1 MLPHPTR
8 TRACCLASCVLRDLS
23 ACRLTRWGPD
33 VCQQT
38 SDSKLLRWNAI
49 ILAKPRNPLNHLFS
63 KPLLILCVL
72 PRSCRMR
79 AASEDAC
86 PHRAT
91 ARPPR
96 RQSDDEAACS
106 RPATCAAQEWR
117 PRLSTAG
124 LLTGSE
130 GSLSALALM
139 RAASAM
145 RAASLLS
152 LLPKRC
158 TDEEERQALKQKF
171 LERICFVDLALIEN
185 RLLGELQITKSG
197 WEAGC
202 FSWTFP

>member
-1 MLPHPTR
+1 MPADIRQQITEVECNYPCQAAQSLKPSF
-8 TRACCLASCVLRDLS
+8 LEASLD
-23 ACRLTRWGPD
+23 
-33 VCQQT
+33 
-38 SDSKLLRWNAI
+38 
-49 ILAKPRNPLNHLFS
+49 F
-63 KPLLILCVL
+63 
-72 PRSCRMR
+72 MR
-79 AASEDAC
+79 AASIVSNAC
-86 PHRAT
+86 CPG
-91 ARPPR
+91 R
-96 RQSDDEAACS
+96 RVSAQSNCAPAQTTVRRRGGIS

-117 PRLSTAG
+117 PRLSTVG

-139 RAASAM
+139 RAVSAM